1 MGPLFWGFAS
11 PLLRGVLP
19 PEGVGLGLSLTVF
32 GGLEGVLLLPQ
43 DLELRLPYQ
52 KLKKVRKSHE
62 KGVKLFRW
70 IARCRNLKNIS
81 TKYSNF
87 T

>member
-19 PEGVGLGLSLTVF
+19 PEVVGLVLSLKVF
-32 GGLEGVLLLPQ
+32 GGLGALLLPQ